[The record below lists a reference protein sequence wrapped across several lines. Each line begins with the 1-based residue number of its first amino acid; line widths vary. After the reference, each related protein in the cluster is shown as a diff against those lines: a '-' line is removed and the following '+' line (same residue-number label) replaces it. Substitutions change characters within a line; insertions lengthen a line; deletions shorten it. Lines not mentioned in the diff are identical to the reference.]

1 VSVAVHD
8 GLFDLVLHQRG
19 MLRPLRAAELS
30 DGTLRF
36 LLWGA
41 ALLSPRPPSLMV
53 LNEPETSLHPDLVA
67 PLAGMIRSAARGTQV
82 VVVTHSTTLR
92 EHLHTADAAEIELH
106 KQWGETRV
114 AGQTMVS
121 VPPWDW
127 GRR

>member
-1 VSVAVHD
+1 
-8 GLFDLVLHQRG
+8 

-67 PLAGMIRSAARGTQV
+67 PLASMIRAAAAATQV
-82 VVVTHSTTLR
+82 VVVTHSR
-92 EHLHTADAAEIELH
+92 AMRGHLDVDGASEIELY
-106 KQWGETRV
+106 KQWGETLV
-114 AGQTMVS
+114 ADQTLLTT
-121 VPPWDW
+121 PPWDW
-127 GRR
+127 GKR